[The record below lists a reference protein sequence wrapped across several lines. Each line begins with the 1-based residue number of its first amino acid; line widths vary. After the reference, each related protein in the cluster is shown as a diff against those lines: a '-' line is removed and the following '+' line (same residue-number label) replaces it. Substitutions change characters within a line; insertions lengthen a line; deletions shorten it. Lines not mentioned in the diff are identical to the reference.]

1 MPPTLDAA
9 PPLPDNVRGQM
20 GPADPAGAGMAGAGE
35 MLKKTTAFGGAPNA
49 QGALRAQADAVKA
62 VVQKMADSASAGK
75 TFFSRAM
82 QLIDQGMAAEAQ
94 GGPGSPPNPKD
105 AMMGGGDATSSGN
118 KPPGAFP
125 G

>member
-9 PPLPDNVRGQM
+9 PPLPDGVKAQM
-20 GPADPAGAGMAGAGE
+20 GPSLGMGGAGE
-35 MLKKTTAFGGAPNA
+35 MLKGSTAFGGAPNA
-49 QGALRAQADAVKA
+49 QGALKAQADAVKA

-75 TFFSRAM
+75 TFFSRAL

-94 GGPGSPPNPKD
+94 SGPGSAPNPKD
-105 AMMGGGDATSSGN
+105 SMMGGGDATSSGN

>member
-9 PPLPDNVRGQM
+9 PPLPDAVKSQM
-20 GPADPAGAGMAGAGE
+20 GPSDPAGAGMAGAGD
-35 MLKKTTAFGGAPNA
+35 MLKKSSSFGGAPNA

-62 VVQKMADSASAGK
+62 VVQKMADTASAGK
-75 TFFSRAM
+75 TFFSRAL

-94 GGPGSPPNPKD
+94 GGPGSPPNPKEQV
-105 AMMGGGDATSSGN
+105 MGSGDGVTGN
-118 KPPGAFP
+118 KPPGSFP